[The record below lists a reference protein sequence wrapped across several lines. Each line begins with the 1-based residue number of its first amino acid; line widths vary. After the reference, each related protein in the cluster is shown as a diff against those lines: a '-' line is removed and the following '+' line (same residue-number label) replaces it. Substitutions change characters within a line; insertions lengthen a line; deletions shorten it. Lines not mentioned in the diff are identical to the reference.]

1 MTQTIIV
8 DSRFNGP
15 PDSGNGGYVCGLV
28 ANHID
33 GVAEV
38 TLRAPPPLER
48 PLALEA
54 VGNGRVV
61 LRDGETLVAEGRPAA
76 LDIEAPPPPSLDS
89 AEAAVAGYS
98 GFKRHVF
105 PTCFVC
111 GPQRKE
117 KDGLRIF
124 AGPLPDNG
132 MVASPW
138 TPDAWLGDDNDLVR
152 PEFCWAVLDC
162 PGYFALHGE
171 EGPTAVLGRM
181 TAEIYRPV
189 AIGAKC
195 VVIAWSLGG
204 EGRKHYAGT
213 AIFGPSGRL
222 CAAAKQTWIELPG
235 PIAR

>member
-1 MTQTIIV
+1 MKKTILI

-28 ANHID
+28 ANHIA

-54 VGNGRVV
+54 VGNGHMV
-61 LRDGETLVAEGRPAA
+61 LLDGETLVAEGRPAA
-76 LDIEAPPPPSLDS
+76 LEIEAPTPPSLTA
-89 AEAAVAGYS
+89 AEAAVAGYA
-98 GFKRHVF
+98 GFRHHVF

-111 GPQRKE
+111 GPQREE
-117 KDGLRIF
+117 KDGLRVF
-124 AGPLPDNG
+124 AGPLPEGG

-138 TPDAWLGDDNDLVR
+138 TPEDSLGDEYGLVR
-152 PEFCWAVLDC
+152 PEFHWAVLDC
-162 PGYFALHGE
+162 PGYFALYGE

-189 AIGAKC
+189 AIRETC
-195 VVIAWSLGG
+195 VVTAWAMGG
-204 EGRKHYAGT
+204 EGRKRYAGT
-213 AIFGPSGRL
+213 AIFGQAGRL
-222 CAAAKQTWIELPG
+222 CAAAKQTWIEL
-235 PIAR
+235 R